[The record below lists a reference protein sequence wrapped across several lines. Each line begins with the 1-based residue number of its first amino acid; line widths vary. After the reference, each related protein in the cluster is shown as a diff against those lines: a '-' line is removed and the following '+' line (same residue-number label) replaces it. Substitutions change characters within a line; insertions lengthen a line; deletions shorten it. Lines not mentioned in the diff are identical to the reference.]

1 MDQSPSLAHKCPRE
15 GHLLRQAAFGDFLR
29 IVTRCLRM
37 WGQSL
42 TPGPAAASVKGK
54 RSSSQPPPGPCGK
67 SSPSRPPRP
76 PASQQGWGRDSISPA
91 LSHPK
96 DVDECQKINNQ
107 FLEEFHWDLRIT
119 SWSVLWQVGQESPSL
134 LFPKKPSLVCPF
146 HSERLSLH
154 LGCLSPASLIHD
166 AWGHLLV
173 DDILAFAWQCAG
185 YFVYM
190 LLFNVPYIPR

>member
-1 MDQSPSLAHKCPRE
+1 MVPLCSSDSLPTPHTRASEDTTLENSLWGRLALWKASLSGTTFPPLITFWAQHPQTPLPLPMDQSPSLAHKCPRE

-42 TPGPAAASVKGK
+42 TPGPDAASVKGN
-54 RSSSQPPPGPCGK
+54 RSSSQPPPGPRGR

-96 DVDECQKINNQ
+96 MWTSV
-107 FLEEFHWDLRIT
+107 RI
-119 SWSVLWQVGQESPSL
+119 
-134 LFPKKPSLVCPF
+134 
-146 HSERLSLH
+146 
-154 LGCLSPASLIHD
+154 
-166 AWGHLLV
+166 
-173 DDILAFAWQCAG
+173 
-185 YFVYM
+185 
-190 LLFNVPYIPR
+190 